1 MGTMTK
7 RFLQL
12 DDIRSMNDV
21 DRVASVFGR
30 LGYNPLQ
37 GSPEIPIEALE
48 LSPKSAES
56 IWKTHLIA
64 DRSQGTES
72 LQVLLFHL
80 HPDELAI
87 PSANAKRATE
97 AVGNR
102 MRSIAQ
108 SLCRRPS
115 NFLLLGTTDYNQIAF
130 VNPRKS
136 FDQKMNL
143 RVGVRKLLI
152 DRHNP
157 TAYDRDRLEAI
168 AAHDL
173 SPQQIYQRHCDA
185 FDVEKL
191 TKRFYEGYKELFEYV
206 SKVLLDANSHPY
218 FNDPIRLQQFV
229 QRLLGRVMFLYFLQ
243 KKGFLNEDRDFL
255 KTQYKQLAPDPE
267 DHDFYTHV
275 LEPLFFDI
283 LNKQRSN
290 STSQF
295 GKIPYLNGGLFE
307 RDYGAG
313 ILDNI
318 GLETPER
325 VSLPNSLFD
334 PTGDKGVLKFFN
346 SYNFTVAENTP
357 DNEDIAVD
365 PEMLGKVFENL
376 LESTERGKSGTFY
389 TPRSIVHFMCVESLS
404 RYLADETGLD
414 IEFIKRLTE
423 FDPTFPNFEVNELTK
438 DQAKHLKQALTSVR
452 ICDPAVGSGAFPMGM
467 MQIILSVKQA
477 IAYREGTSVRR
488 GSLAMSEWKREIVA
502 NNLFGVDIKTEA
514 VEIAKLRM
522 WLSMIVDI
530 PHIDDVEPLP
540 NLDYKL
546 MGGNSL
552 ISGLPDETIVPDT
565 SQDLQIELAVTPV
578 RVEIEK
584 LVELQREYF
593 YAQSERRRDLKAQI
607 LAAEAKVFQTSIA
620 DALKF
625 QQSKQQKIQR
635 EIGLMK
641 GKASKAQSQEQKDI
655 AEKLV
660 QLKTIETAVGQGLR
674 SLDFFQW
681 KLHFNE
687 VFRNK
692 GGFNI
697 VIGNPPYV
705 RQEAIKSLKPLL
717 EREYDC
723 YSGTADLFVYFFE
736 RGFKLLKA
744 NGILTYIS
752 SNKYMRSK
760 YGEKLRGFL
769 TEKSSIHH
777 AIDFGDASVFEAI
790 AYPSILQI
798 GKTAPKKK
806 AQIKSLVWDAQQ
818 PLSEFSS
825 VFRDRSLSV
834 AQKELT
840 ADGWQLSSNGD
851 LLLFEKLKAAGTPLG
866 EYVGGKFYR
875 GILTGLNDAFVVD
888 RATRD
893 RLIAEHPSSAEV
905 LKPFLRGKDV
915 KRWSANFAEQYL
927 IKIESSSNKEHPWTG
942 LPDGEAEKVFAQTY
956 PAIYEFFQSLR
967 NRLIARGDKGKY
979 FWELRAC
986 KYWPEFEQ
994 PKIIYPDIY
1003 EHQSFTIDANGLYS
1017 ANTCYFIP
1025 LKEIWLCG
1033 LLNSQIVE
1041 WLYSKLSNKVRG
1053 GYLRAFTDYIEQIPI
1068 PQASAADQKAISTL
1082 VKKCLDDAKGQ
1093 NVAKWEAEIDDRVAR
1108 LYGLTPDEIKLIRGE

>member
-1 MGTMTK
+1 V
-7 RFLQL
+7 RF
-12 DDIRSMNDV
+12 S
-21 DRVASVFGR
+21 
-30 LGYNPLQ
+30 
-37 GSPEIPIEALE
+37 
-48 LSPKSAES
+48 
-56 IWKTHLIA
+56 
-64 DRSQGTES
+64 
-72 LQVLLFHL
+72 LLFQL

-87 PSANAKRATE
+87 PSAI
-97 AVGNR
+97 GNR

-115 NFLLLGTTDYNQIAF
+115 NFLLLGTTNYDQIAF

-173 SPQQIYQRHCDA
+173 SPQQIYQRHCEA

-255 KTQYKQLAPDPE
+255 KTQYKQLTPDPE
-267 DHDFYTHV
+267 DNDFYTHV

-290 STSQF
+290 SSSQF

-414 IEFIKRLTE
+414 IEFLKRLTD

-438 DQAKHLKQALTSVR
+438 DQAKQLKQALTSVR

-467 MQIILSVKQA
+467 MQIILAVKQA
-477 IAYREGTSVRR
+477 IAYREGTSIRR

-593 YAQSERRRDLKAQI
+593 YAQSDRRRDLKAQI
-607 LAAEAKVFQTSIA
+607 LTAEAKVFQTSIA
-620 DALKF
+620 DTLQYWQS
-625 QQSKQQKIQR
+625 QQQNIQR
-635 EIGLMK
+635 EIKLMQ
-641 GKASKAQSQEQKDI
+641 GKASKTQTQKQQTISDR
-655 AEKLV
+655 LV
-660 QLKTIETAVGQGLR
+660 RLKTLETAVGQGLR

-681 KLHFNE
+681 NLHFNE

-825 VFRDRSLSV
+825 VFRDRSFSV

-840 ADGWQLSSNGD
+840 TDGWQLASNANLR
-851 LLLFEKLKAAGTPLG
+851 LLEKLRAAGTPLG

-905 LKPFLRGKDV
+905 LKPYLRGRDV
-915 KRWSANFAEQYL
+915 KRWRTEPQDLWLLFIPWHFPLHQDTT
-927 IKIESSSNKEHPWTG
+927 ITGSSST
-942 LPDGEAEKVFAQTY
+942 AEKEFEKRY
-956 PAIYEFFQSLR
+956 PAVFNHLLQFKDRLSARNKAETGIRYEWYALQR
-967 NRLIARGDKGKY
+967 CA
-979 FWELRAC
+979 AT
-986 KYWPEFEQ
+986 YWQDFEQ
-994 PKIIYPDIY
+994 PKILYQEIATDQAFTWD
-1003 EHQSFTIDANGLYS
+1003 ESGSFSNNKTFL
-1017 ANTCYFIP
+1017 IP
-1025 LKEIWLCG
+1025 GADFYLLA
-1033 LLNSQIVE
+1033 LLNSKIIWFFLDKVA
-1041 WLYSKLSNKVRG
+1041 SKLSG
-1053 GYLRAFTDYIEQIPI
+1053 GAYAMQSIYLSLIPI
-1068 PQASAADQKAISTL
+1068 PQASAADEKAISTL
-1082 VKKCLDDAKGQ
+1082 VKKCLDAKGQ
-1093 NVAKWEAEIDDRVAR
+1093 NVDKWEAEIDDRVAR
-1108 LYGLTPDEIKLIRGE
+1108 LYGLTADEMKLIRGN

>member
-1 MGTMTK
+1 MGTITK

-37 GSPEIPIEALE
+37 GSPEIAIEDLQ

-64 DRSQGTES
+64 DRSQGAES
-72 LQVLLFHL
+72 LQVLLFQL

-87 PSANAKRATE
+87 PSAI
-97 AVGNR
+97 GNR

-206 SKVLLDANSHPY
+206 SKVLLAANSHPY

-255 KTQYKQLAPDPE
+255 KTQYKQLAPDPD

-290 STSQF
+290 SSSQF

-357 DNEDIAVD
+357 DNEDIAID
-365 PEMLGKVFENL
+365 PETLGKVLENL
-376 LESTERGKSGTFY
+376 LESTERSKSGTFY

-438 DQAKHLKQALTSVR
+438 DQAKQLKQALTSVR

-467 MQIILSVKQA
+467 MQIILAVKQA
-477 IAYREGTSVRR
+477 IAYREGTSIRR

-620 DALKF
+620 DTLQYWQS
-625 QQSKQQKIQR
+625 QQQNLQR
-635 EIGLMK
+635 EIKLMQ
-641 GKASKAQSQEQKDI
+641 GKASKSQTQKQQTISDR
-655 AEKLV
+655 LV
-660 QLKTIETAVGQGLR
+660 RLKTLETAVGQGLR

-681 KLHFNE
+681 NLHFNE

-744 NGILTYIS
+744 NGILTYIA

-825 VFRDRSLSV
+825 VFRDRSFSV

-840 ADGWQLSSNGD
+840 ADGWQLASNANLR
-851 LLLFEKLKAAGTPLG
+851 LLEKLRAAGTPLG
-866 EYVGGKFYR
+866 EYVGGRFYY
-875 GILTGLNDAFVVD
+875 GIKTGFNDAFVVD

-927 IKIESSSNKEHPWTG
+927 IKIESSANNKHPWTG
-942 LPDGEAEKVFAQTY
+942 LPDREAEKIFAKTY
-956 PAIYEFFQSLR
+956 PAIYEFFQSFG
-967 NRLIARGDKGKY
+967 NRLIDRSDKGKY

-986 KYWPEFEQ
+986 KYWQEFEQ
-994 PKIIYPDIY
+994 PKIILGRFMDKATF
-1003 EHQSFTIDANGLYS
+1003 SFDREGFFHNDALYLIS
-1017 ANTCYFIP
+1017 GVDEYVVAV
-1025 LKEIWLCG
+1025 
-1033 LLNSQIVE
+1033 LNSCFG
-1041 WLYSKLSNKVRG
+1041 WYFLSNICTDLQN
-1053 GYLRAFTDYIEQIPI
+1053 GYLQAYKEKLFQIPI
-1068 PQASAADQKAISTL
+1068 PQASVADQKAISTL
-1082 VKKCLDDAKGQ
+1082 VKKCLDAKGQ
-1093 NVAKWEAEIDDRVAR
+1093 NVSKWEAEIDDRVAR
-1108 LYGLTPDEIKLIRGE
+1108 LYGLTADEIKLIRGN

>member
-30 LGYNPLQ
+30 LGYNTLQ
-37 GSPEIPIEALE
+37 GSPEIAIEDLQ

-64 DRSQGTES
+64 DRSQGAES
-72 LQVLLFHL
+72 LQVLLFQL

-87 PSANAKRATE
+87 PSAI
-97 AVGNR
+97 GNR

-157 TAYDRDRLEAI
+157 TAYDRDRLDAI

-173 SPQQIYQRHCDA
+173 SPQQIYQRQCDA

-191 TKRFYEGYKELFEYV
+191 TKKFYEGYKELFEYV
-206 SKVLLDANSHPY
+206 SKILLDANSHPY

-267 DHDFYTHV
+267 DNDFYTNV

-290 STSQF
+290 SSSQF

-414 IEFIKRLTE
+414 IEFLKRLTD
-423 FDPTFPNFEVNELTK
+423 FDPAFPNFEVNELTK
-438 DQAKHLKQALTSVR
+438 DQAKQLKQALAAVK

-477 IAYREGTSVRR
+477 IAYREGTSIRR

-502 NNLFGVDIKTEA
+502 NNLYGVDIKTEA

-546 MGGNSL
+546 MAGNSL
-552 ISGLPDETIVPDT
+552 ISGLPDETIVPDL

-593 YAQSERRRDLKAQI
+593 YAQSDRRRDLKAQI
-607 LAAEAKVFQTSIA
+607 LAAEAKVYQTSIA

-625 QQSKQQKIQR
+625 QQSQQQNLER
-635 EIGLMK
+635 EIKLMQ
-641 GKASKAQSQEQKDI
+641 GKANKAQTQKRHTI
-655 AEKLV
+655 AAKLA
-660 QLKTIETAVGQGLR
+660 QLTTLEAAVKRGLR

-681 KLHFNE
+681 NLHFNE
-687 VFRNK
+687 VFRNR

-717 EREYDC
+717 ENEYDC

-736 RGFKLLKA
+736 RGFNLLKA
-744 NGILTYIS
+744 NGILTYIV

-769 TEKSSIHH
+769 TEKSTIHH
-777 AIDFGDASVFEAI
+777 AIDFGDAAVFEAI

-825 VFRDRSLSV
+825 VFRDRSFSV

-840 ADGWQLSSNGD
+840 ADGWQLASNANLR
-851 LLLFEKLKAAGTPLG
+851 LLEKLRAAGTPLG
-866 EYVGGKFYR
+866 EYVGGRFYY
-875 GILTGLNDAFVVD
+875 GIKTGFNDAFVVD

-893 RLIAEHPSSAEV
+893 RLIAEHPSSGEV
-905 LKPFLRGKDV
+905 LKPYLRGRDV
-915 KRWSANFAEQYL
+915 KRWRTEPQDLWLIFTRRG
-927 IKIESSSNKEHPWTG
+927 IKI
-942 LPDGEAEKVFAQTY
+942 GEY
-956 PAIYEFFQSLR
+956 PAIKRYLEGFKD
-967 NRLIARGDKGKY
+967 RLIPGVPGGRKAGSYAWYEIQDNI
-979 FWELRAC
+979 A
-986 KYWPEFEQ
+986 YWKEFEQ
-994 PKIIYPDIY
+994 PKILYQEIATDQAFTWD
-1003 EHQSFTIDANGLYS
+1003 ESGSFSNNKTFL
-1017 ANTCYFIP
+1017 IP
-1025 LKEIWLCG
+1025 GADFYLLA
-1033 LLNSQIVE
+1033 LLNSRIIWFFLDKVA
-1041 WLYSKLSNKVRG
+1041 SKLSG
-1053 GYLRAFTDYIEQIPI
+1053 GAYAMQSIYLSQIPI

-1082 VKKCLDDAKGQ
+1082 VKKCLDAKGQ

-1108 LYGLTPDEIKLIRGE
+1108 LYRLTPDEIKLIRGD

>member
-1 MGTMTK
+1 MGTITK

-30 LGYNPLQ
+30 LGYNPLP

-72 LQVLLFHL
+72 LQVLLFQL

-87 PSANAKRATE
+87 PSAI
-97 AVGNR
+97 GNR

-206 SKVLLDANSHPY
+206 SKVLLAANSHPY

-255 KTQYKQLAPDPE
+255 KTQYKQLAPDPD
-267 DHDFYTHV
+267 DHDFYTQV

-290 STSQF
+290 SSSQF

-414 IEFIKRLTE
+414 IESIKRLTE

-438 DQAKHLKQALTSVR
+438 DQAKQLKQALTSVR

-546 MGGNSL
+546 MSGNSL

-620 DALKF
+620 DTLQYWQS
-625 QQSKQQKIQR
+625 QQQNLQR
-635 EIGLMK
+635 EIKMMK
-641 GKASKAQSQEQKDI
+641 GKASKAQTQKQQTISDR
-655 AEKLV
+655 LV
-660 QLKTIETAVGQGLR
+660 RLKTLETAVGQGLR

-681 KLHFNE
+681 NLHFNE

-769 TEKSSIHH
+769 TEKTSIHH

-825 VFRDRSLSV
+825 VFRDRSFSV

-840 ADGWQLSSNGD
+840 ADGWQLSSNANLR
-851 LLLFEKLKAAGTPLG
+851 LLEKLRAAGTPLG
-866 EYVGGKFYR
+866 EYVGGRFYY
-875 GILTGLNDAFVVD
+875 GIKTGFNDAFVVD
-888 RATRD
+888 RVTRD
-893 RLIAEHPSSAEV
+893 RLIDEHPSSAEV
-905 LKPFLRGKDV
+905 LKPYLRGRDV
-915 KRWSANFAEQYL
+915 KRWRTESQDLWL
-927 IKIESSSNKEHPWTG
+927 IFTRRGIEIDK
-942 LPDGEAEKVFAQTY
+942 Y
-956 PAIYEFFQSLR
+956 PAIKRYLEQFKSRLTPGIPGGRKAGSYAWYEIQD
-967 NRLIARGDKGKY
+967 NIA
-979 FWELRAC
+979 
-986 KYWPEFEQ
+986 YWQEFEQ
-994 PKIIYPDIY
+994 PKIIIPSIESNAHYA
-1003 EHQSFTIDANGLYS
+1003 IDRSGFYGNDKTSICVAEDAEYL
-1017 ANTCYFIP
+1017 
-1025 LKEIWLCG
+1025 LG
-1033 LLNSQIVE
+1033 LLNSKILWWVIQKTASTKQGGFYEFKPMYV
-1041 WLYSKLSNKVRG
+1041 SKL
-1053 GYLRAFTDYIEQIPI
+1053 PI
-1068 PQASAADQKAISTL
+1068 AQASTADQKAISTL
-1082 VKKCLDDAKGQ
+1082 VKKCLDAKGQ

>member
-37 GSPEIPIEALE
+37 GSPEIAIEDLQ

-64 DRSQGTES
+64 DRSQGAES
-72 LQVLLFHL
+72 LQVLLFQL

-87 PSANAKRATE
+87 PSAI
-97 AVGNR
+97 GNR

-267 DHDFYTHV
+267 DNDFYTHV

-283 LNKQRSN
+283 LNKQRSD
-290 STSQF
+290 SSSQF

-318 GLETPER
+318 GLETPEW

-438 DQAKHLKQALTSVR
+438 DQAKQLKQALTSVR

-467 MQIILSVKQA
+467 MQIILAVKQA
-477 IAYREGTSVRR
+477 IAYREGTSIRR

-552 ISGLPDETIVPDT
+552 ISGLPDETIFPDT
-565 SQDLQIELAVTPV
+565 SQNLQIELAVTPV

-593 YAQSERRRDLKAQI
+593 YAQSDRRRDLKAQI

-620 DALKF
+620 DTLQYWQS
-625 QQSKQQKIQR
+625 QQQNLQR
-635 EIGLMK
+635 EIKLMQ
-641 GKASKAQSQEQKDI
+641 GKASKAQTQKQQTI
-655 AEKLV
+655 ADRLV
-660 QLKTIETAVGQGLR
+660 RLKTLETAIGQGLR

-681 KLHFNE
+681 NLHFNE

-705 RQEAIKSLKPLL
+705 RHQAIKSLKPLL
-717 EREYDC
+717 EREYEC
-723 YSGTADLFVYFFE
+723 YTGTADLFVYFFE
-736 RGFKLLKA
+736 KGFKLLKP

-752 SNKYMRSK
+752 SNKYMRSD

-825 VFRDRSLSV
+825 VFRDRSFSV

-840 ADGWQLSSNGD
+840 TDGWQLTSNAN
-851 LLLFEKLKAAGTPLG
+851 LRLFEKLRAAGTPLG
-866 EYVGGKFYR
+866 EYVGGKFYH
-875 GILTGLNDAFVVD
+875 GVQTGCNDAFVID
-888 RATRD
+888 RATHD
-893 RLIAEHPSSAEV
+893 RLITEHPSSAEV
-905 LKPFLRGKDV
+905 LKPYLRGRDV
-915 KRWSANFAEQYL
+915 KRWRTEAQDLWL
-927 IKIESSSNKEHPWTG
+927 IFTRRGIQIDE
-942 LPDGEAEKVFAQTY
+942 Y
-956 PAIYEFFQSLR
+956 PAIKKYLAQFKD
-967 NRLIARGDKGKY
+967 RLIPGIPGGRKPGSYAWYEIQDGIA
-979 FWELRAC
+979 FWQ
-986 KYWPEFEQ
+986 EFEQ
-994 PKIIYPDIY
+994 PKILYQEIATT
-1003 EHQSFTIDANGLYS
+1003 QSFAWDESGVFSNNKTYLIPNTNLYLL
-1017 ANTCYFIP
+1017 A
-1025 LKEIWLCG
+1025 
-1033 LLNSQIVE
+1033 LLNSKIV
-1041 WLYSKLSNKVRG
+1041 WYFLDKIVSKLSG
-1053 GYLRAFTDYIEQIPI
+1053 GAYAMHSIYLSQVPI
-1068 PQASAADQKAISTL
+1068 PQASAADEKAISTL
-1082 VKKCLDDAKGQ
+1082 VKKCLDAKGQ
-1093 NVAKWEAEIDDRVAR
+1093 NVTKWEAEIDDRVAS
-1108 LYGLTPDEIKLIRGE
+1108 LYGLTADEIKLIRGE

>member
-7 RFLQL
+7 RFLRL

-37 GSPEIPIEALE
+37 GSPEIAIEDLQ
-48 LSPKSAES
+48 LTPKSAES

-64 DRSQGTES
+64 DRSQGAES
-72 LQVLLFHL
+72 LQVLLFQL

-87 PSANAKRATE
+87 PSAI
-97 AVGNR
+97 GNR

-206 SKVLLDANSHPY
+206 SKVLLAANSHPY

-290 STSQF
+290 SSSQF

-414 IEFIKRLTE
+414 IEFLKRLTE

-438 DQAKHLKQALTSVR
+438 DQAKQLKQALASVR
-452 ICDPAVGSGAFPMGM
+452 ICDIAVGSGAFPMGM
-467 MQIILSVKQA
+467 MQIVLSVKQA
-477 IAYREGTSVRR
+477 IACREGLSIRR
-488 GSLAMSEWKREIVA
+488 GSLAMSEWKREIIA
-502 NNLFGVDIKTEA
+502 NNLYGVDIKPEA

-522 WLSMIVDI
+522 WLSMVVDI
-530 PHIDDVEPLP
+530 PTIDDVEPLP

-546 MGGNSL
+546 MCGDSL
-552 ISGLPDETIVPDT
+552 ISPIDSKLDVLNSKLDIPDRGKDR
-565 SQDLQIELAVTPV
+565 QIELAVTPV
-578 RVEIEK
+578 QVEIHK
-584 LVELQREYF
+584 LAELQQDYF
-593 YAQSERRRDLKAQI
+593 FAQSDSRTELKARI
-607 LAAEAKVFQTSIA
+607 IAAETKIFQTSIA
-620 DALKF
+620 
-625 QQSKQQKIQR
+625 QNRQYWQSEERKLNLDIQ
-635 EIGLMK
+635 IMK
-641 GKASKAQSQEQKDI
+641 GKVSKPQKVKQQTI
-655 AEKLV
+655 TNRLTELKKL
-660 QLKTIETAVGQGLR
+660 ETAAARGLR
-674 SLDFFQW
+674 SINFFQW
-681 KLHFNE
+681 KLHFSE
-687 VFRNK
+687 VFRAK
-692 GGFNI
+692 RGFDI

-705 RQEAIKSLKPLL
+705 RADVGGDNLALRQTIEA
-717 EREYDC
+717 
-723 YSGTADLFVYFFE
+723 SGDYETLWEKWDLYVACIE
-736 RGFKLLKA
+736 RGYKLLKP
-744 NGILTYIS
+744 NGITSMIVSDAYCH
-752 SNKYMRSK
+752 SK
-760 YGEKLRGFL
+760 YAKKSQEWFLKNSRILRLDFLSKLQFFDAAVRNVIYFYQKSNGNKNIPSRFVHETSLGDIRILSTNRQEQLNCRAFFPEGEKISKFKNSTIPLESICYVSVGMVVNAHEKIAKGAFELCDLVSDTKDKIHSRAFVEGKHLSRWLPATNKWLEWGTERAPCLFRRPTFPELYEVKEKILAPRSPGSNPKACYDNQRLHFSESSVGFIPWHSL
-769 TEKSSIHH
+769 LGIRNNSI
-777 AIDFGDASVFEAI
+777 
-790 AYPSILQI
+790 
-798 GKTAPKKK
+798 KK
-806 AQIKSLVWDAQQ
+806 ATRYSDEKPSR
-818 PLSEFSS
+818 P
-825 VFRDRSLSV
+825 
-834 AQKELT
+834 
-840 ADGWQLSSNGD
+840 D
-851 LLLFEKLKAAGTPLG
+851 LPVREKLEEISGNFSIKFLLGIANSTAAHEFLKAN
-866 EYVGGKFYR
+866 R
-875 GILTGLNDAFVVD
+875 
-888 RATRD
+888 R
-893 RLIAEHPSSAEV
+893 
-905 LKPFLRGKDV
+905 
-915 KRWSANFAEQYL
+915 
-927 IKIESSSNKEHPWTG
+927 SNIH
-942 LPDGEAEKVFAQTY
+942 
-956 PAIYEFFQSLR
+956 
-967 NRLIARGDKGKY
+967 
-979 FWELRAC
+979 
-986 KYWPEFEQ
+986 
-994 PKIIYPDIY
+994 IYPDDWKQLPIPNISI
-1003 EHQSFTIDANGLYS
+1003 EKQQPIIELVDRILTI
-1017 ANTCYFIP
+1017 
-1025 LKEIWLCG
+1025 
-1033 LLNSQIVE
+1033 
-1041 WLYSKLSNKVRG
+1041 KLS
-1053 GYLRAFTDYIEQIPI
+1053 DS
-1068 PQASAADQKAISTL
+1068 SADISS
-1082 VKKCLDDAKGQ
+1082 VQ
-1093 NVAKWEAEIDDRVAR
+1093 AEINDRASH
-1108 LYGLTPDEIKLIRGE
+1108 LYGLISKELKSSEGILK

>member
-37 GSPEIPIEALE
+37 GSPEIAIEDLQ

-64 DRSQGTES
+64 DRSQGAES
-72 LQVLLFHL
+72 LQVLLFQL

-87 PSANAKRATE
+87 PSAI
-97 AVGNR
+97 GNR

-267 DHDFYTHV
+267 DNDFYTHV

-283 LNKQRSN
+283 LNKQRSD
-290 STSQF
+290 SSSQF

-313 ILDNI
+313 ILDHI

-438 DQAKHLKQALTSVR
+438 DQAKQLKQALTSVR

-467 MQIILSVKQA
+467 MQIILAVKQA
-477 IAYREGTSVRR
+477 IAYREGTSIRR

-607 LAAEAKVFQTSIA
+607 LTAEAKVFQTSIA

-635 EIGLMK
+635 EIGLMNA
-641 GKASKAQSQEQKDI
+641 KASKAQSQKQQEI

-660 QLKTIETAVGQGLR
+660 QLKTIETAVGRGLR

-687 VFRNK
+687 VFRNR

-705 RQEAIKSLKPLL
+705 RHQAIKSLKPLL
-717 EREYDC
+717 EREYEC
-723 YSGTADLFVYFFE
+723 YTGTADLFVYFFE
-736 RGFKLLKA
+736 RGFKLLKP
-744 NGILTYIS
+744 NGVLTYIS
-752 SNKYMRSK
+752 SNKYMRSD

-769 TEKSSIHH
+769 TDKSSIHH

-798 GKTAPKKK
+798 GKTVPKKK
-806 AQIKSLVWDAQQ
+806 SQIKSLVWDSQQ

-825 VFRDRSLSV
+825 VFRDRSFSV

-840 ADGWQLSSNGD
+840 ASDW
-851 LLLFEKLKAAGTPLG
+851 LLLSEAELRLLKKLRSAGIPLEKH
-866 EYVGGKFYR
+866 VGGKFYL
-875 GILTGLNDAFVVD
+875 GIMTGFNDAFMVD
-888 RATRD
+888 QMTRD
-893 RLIAEHPSSAEV
+893 RLIFEHPSSADV
-905 LKPFLRGKDV
+905 LKPFLRGRDV
-915 KRWSANFAEQYL
+915 KRWSVNFAEQYL
-927 IKIESSSNKEHPWTG
+927 IKIESSTNKKHPWTG
-942 LPDGEAEKVFAQTY
+942 LSDREAEEVFARTY
-956 PAIYEFFQSLR
+956 PAIYKFFQSFERKALI
-967 NRLIARGDKGKY
+967 NRSNKGDY

-986 KYWPEFEQ
+986 KYWEEFEKS
-994 PKIIYPDIY
+994 KIIIP
-1003 EHQSFTIDANGLYS
+1003 TIEKGAQYAIDRSGFYGNDKTSICVAEDAEYL
-1017 ANTCYFIP
+1017 
-1025 LKEIWLCG
+1025 LG
-1033 LLNSQIVE
+1033 LLNSKILWWVIQKTASTKQGGFYEFKPMYV
-1041 WLYSKLSNKVRG
+1041 SKL
-1053 GYLRAFTDYIEQIPI
+1053 PI
-1068 PQASAADQKAISTL
+1068 PQASAAEEKAISTL
-1082 VKKCLDDAKGQ
+1082 VKKCLDAKGQ
-1093 NVAKWEAEIDDRVAR
+1093 NVTKWESEIDDRVAR
-1108 LYGLTPDEIKLIRGE
+1108 LYGLTPDEIKLIQGEG

>member
-1 MGTMTK
+1 M
-7 RFLQL
+7 
-12 DDIRSMNDV
+12 
-21 DRVASVFGR
+21 
-30 LGYNPLQ
+30 
-37 GSPEIPIEALE
+37 
-48 LSPKSAES
+48 
-56 IWKTHLIA
+56 
-64 DRSQGTES
+64 TES
-72 LQVLLFHL
+72 LQVLLFQL

-87 PSANAKRATE
+87 PSAI
-97 AVGNR
+97 GNR

-206 SKVLLDANSHPY
+206 SKVLLAANAHPY

-255 KTQYKQLAPDPE
+255 KTQYKQLAPDP
-267 DHDFYTHV
+267 DDNDFYTHV

-414 IEFIKRLTE
+414 IEFLKRLTE

-438 DQAKHLKQALTSVR
+438 DQAKQLKQALASVR

-552 ISGLPDETIVPDT
+552 ISGLPDETIVPDP

-607 LAAEAKVFQTSIA
+607 LTAEAKVFQTSIA
-620 DALKF
+620 DTLQYWQS
-625 QQSKQQKIQR
+625 QQQNLQR
-635 EIGLMK
+635 EIKLMQ
-641 GKASKAQSQEQKDI
+641 GKASKAQTQKQQTISDR
-655 AEKLV
+655 LV
-660 QLKTIETAVGQGLR
+660 RLKTLETAVGQGLR

-681 KLHFNE
+681 NLHFNE

-798 GKTAPKKK
+798 GKAAPKKK

-840 ADGWQLSSNGD
+840 ADGWRLESGACHFCD
-851 LLLFEKLKAAGTPLG
+851 
-866 EYVGGKFYR
+866 EYKY
-875 GILTGLNDAFVVD
+875 
-888 RATRD
+888 
-893 RLIAEHPSSAEV
+893 SQ
-905 LKPFLRGKDV
+905 KPK
-915 KRWSANFAEQYL
+915 
-927 IKIESSSNKEHPWTG
+927 
-942 LPDGEAEKVFAQTY
+942 
-956 PAIYEFFQSLR
+956 
-967 NRLIARGDKGKY
+967 
-979 FWELRAC
+979 
-986 KYWPEFEQ
+986 
-994 PKIIYPDIY
+994 
-1003 EHQSFTIDANGLYS
+1003 
-1017 ANTCYFIP
+1017 
-1025 LKEIWLCG
+1025 
-1033 LLNSQIVE
+1033 
-1041 WLYSKLSNKVRG
+1041 
-1053 GYLRAFTDYIEQIPI
+1053 
-1068 PQASAADQKAISTL
+1068 
-1082 VKKCLDDAKGQ
+1082 
-1093 NVAKWEAEIDDRVAR
+1093 
-1108 LYGLTPDEIKLIRGE
+1108 